1 MPMKFK
7 PDDICTSRKA
17 AEMLGV
23 SARTVQLWADAE
35 VIESWKTPG
44 GHRRFSLLQV
54 EKLVRELQDGKGP
67 VLSEAQGGA
76 DASSTAPVRVLVIDD
91 EKVLLRLYE
100 LTLKSWL
107 LPLELH
113 LSDNGYSGLLSVG
126 QVEPQLLVLDL
137 NLPNIDGFSIIAAL
151 KHSGLLERMELM
163 VISALEPDEVLA
175 RMPVGVDCQVLPKPI
190 PFEEIKRRVEQILE
204 RQRSR

>member
-1 MPMKFK
+1 MKFR

-35 VIESWKTPG
+35 IIESWKTAG
-44 GHRRFSLLQV
+44 GHRRFSLDQV
-54 EKLVRELQDGKGP
+54 KKLVRELQDGKAP
-67 VLSEAQGGA
+67 VLSDANANTVAQQN
-76 DASSTAPVRVLVIDD
+76 TPVRVLVIDD

-100 LTLKSWL
+100 LTLKSWQ

-113 LSDNGYSGLLSVG
+113 LSDNGYTGLLSVG

-151 KHSGLLERMELM
+151 KHSGLLERMELL
-163 VISALEPDEVLA
+163 VISALEPIEVLS
-175 RMPVGVDCQVLPKPI
+175 RMPVGVECQVLPKPI
-190 PFEEIKRRVEQILE
+190 PFDEIKLRIEQILE
-204 RQRSR
+204 RQSR

>member
-1 MPMKFK
+1 MKFR

-35 VIESWKTPG
+35 IIESWKTAG

-67 VLSEAQGGA
+67 ALSGA
-76 DASSTAPVRVLVIDD
+76 IGDATVPSRAPVRVLVIDD

-100 LTLKSWL
+100 LTLKSWQ
-107 LPLELH
+107 LPLDLH
-113 LSDNGYSGLLSVG
+113 LSDNGYTGLLSVG

-151 KHSGLLERMELM
+151 KHSGLLERMELL

-175 RMPVGVDCQVLPKPI
+175 RMPVGVECQVLPKPI
-190 PFEEIKRRVEQILE
+190 PFDVIKQRIEQILA
-204 RQRSR
+204 RQPGT

>member
-1 MPMKFK
+1 MKFK

-100 LTLKSWL
+100 LTLKSWQ

>member
-1 MPMKFK
+1 MKFR

-35 VIESWKTPG
+35 IIESWKTAG
-44 GHRRFSLLQV
+44 GHRRFSLEQV
-54 EKLVRELQDGKGP
+54 KKLVRELQDGKAP
-67 VLSEAQGGA
+67 VLS
-76 DASSTAPVRVLVIDD
+76 DASANTVAQQNTPVRVLVIDD

-100 LTLKSWL
+100 LTLKSWQ

-113 LSDNGYSGLLSVG
+113 LSDNGYTGLLSVG

-151 KHSGLLERMELM
+151 KHSGLLERMELL
-163 VISALEPDEVLA
+163 VISALEPIEVLS
-175 RMPVGVDCQVLPKPI
+175 RMPVGVECQVLPKPI
-190 PFEEIKRRVEQILE
+190 PFDEIKLRIEQILE
-204 RQRSR
+204 RQSR

>member
-1 MPMKFK
+1 MKFK

-17 AEMLGV
+17 AEVLGV

-100 LTLKSWL
+100 LTLKSWQ

>member
-1 MPMKFK
+1 MKFR

-35 VIESWKTPG
+35 IIESWKTAG

-54 EKLVRELQDGKGP
+54 EKLVHELQDGKGP
-67 VLSEAQGGA
+67 VLSGA
-76 DASSTAPVRVLVIDD
+76 SGDATVSPKAPVRVLVIDD

-100 LTLKSWL
+100 LTLKSWQ

-113 LSDNGYSGLLSVG
+113 LSDNGYTGLLSVG

-151 KHSGLLERMELM
+151 KHSGLLERMELL

-175 RMPVGVDCQVLPKPI
+175 RMPVGVECQVLPKPI
-190 PFEEIKRRVEQILE
+190 PFDDIKQRIEQILA
-204 RQRSR
+204 RQPGT

>member
-1 MPMKFK
+1 
-7 PDDICTSRKA
+7 
-17 AEMLGV
+17 
-23 SARTVQLWADAE
+23 
-35 VIESWKTPG
+35 
-44 GHRRFSLLQV
+44 LLQV

>member
-1 MPMKFK
+1 MKFK

-67 VLSEAQGGA
+67 VLSVAQGGA
-76 DASSTAPVRVLVIDD
+76 DASSTAPVRVGVIDD

>member
-1 MPMKFK
+1 MKFK
-7 PDDICTSRKA
+7 SDDICTSRKA

-67 VLSEAQGGA
+67 ALSDSTAGA
-76 DASSTAPVRVLVIDD
+76 DASRNAPVRVLVIDD

-100 LTLKSWL
+100 LTLKSWQ

-113 LSDNGYSGLLSVG
+113 LSDNGYGGLLSVG

-163 VISALEPDEVLA
+163 VISALEPDEVLS
-175 RMPVGVDCQVLPKPI
+175 RMPVGVECQVLPKPI
-190 PFEEIKRRVEQILE
+190 PFDDIKRRIEQILE

>member
-1 MPMKFK
+1 MKFR

-35 VIESWKTPG
+35 IIESWKTAG
-44 GHRRFSLLQV
+44 GHRRFSLDQV
-54 EKLVRELQDGKGP
+54 KKLVRELQDGKAP
-67 VLSEAQGGA
+67 VLSDANANTVAQQN
-76 DASSTAPVRVLVIDD
+76 TPVRVLVIDD

-100 LTLKSWL
+100 LTLKSWQ

-113 LSDNGYSGLLSVG
+113 LSDNGYTGLLSVG

-151 KHSGLLERMELM
+151 KHSGLLERMELL
-163 VISALEPDEVLA
+163 VISALEPLEVLS
-175 RMPVGVDCQVLPKPI
+175 RMPVGVECQVLPKPI
-190 PFEEIKRRVEQILE
+190 PFDEIKLRIEQILE
-204 RQRSR
+204 RQSR

>member
-1 MPMKFK
+1 
-7 PDDICTSRKA
+7 
-17 AEMLGV
+17 MLGV

-35 VIESWKTPG
+35 IIESWKTAG
-44 GHRRFSLLQV
+44 GHRRFSLQQV
-54 EKLVRELQDGKGP
+54 EKLVRELQDDKGP
-67 VLSEAQGGA
+67 VLSGA
-76 DASSTAPVRVLVIDD
+76 APDVSLKAPVRVLVIDD

-100 LTLKSWL
+100 LTLKSWQ

-113 LSDNGYSGLLSVG
+113 LSDNGYTGLLSVG

-151 KHSGLLERMELM
+151 KHSGLLERMELL

-175 RMPVGVDCQVLPKPI
+175 RMPVGVECQVLSKPI
-190 PFEEIKRRVEQILE
+190 PFDEIRRRIEQILTL
-204 RQRSR
+204 QHSP

>member
-1 MPMKFK
+1 MKFK

-67 VLSEAQGGA
+67 ILSEAQAGA

-100 LTLKSWL
+100 LTLKSWQ

>member
-1 MPMKFK
+1 MKFR

-35 VIESWKTPG
+35 IIESWKTAG
-44 GHRRFSLLQV
+44 GHRRFSLDQV
-54 EKLVRELQDGKGP
+54 KKLVRELQEGKAP
-67 VLSEAQGGA
+67 VLSDANANTVAQQN
-76 DASSTAPVRVLVIDD
+76 TPVRVLVIDD

-100 LTLKSWL
+100 LTLKSWQ

-113 LSDNGYSGLLSVG
+113 LSDNGYTGLLSVG

-151 KHSGLLERMELM
+151 KHSGLLERMELL
-163 VISALEPDEVLA
+163 VISALEPIEVLS
-175 RMPVGVDCQVLPKPI
+175 RMPVGVECQVLPKPI
-190 PFEEIKRRVEQILE
+190 PFDEIKLRIEQILE
-204 RQRSR
+204 RQSR

>member
-1 MPMKFK
+1 MKFK

-17 AEMLGV
+17 AEVLGV

>member
-1 MPMKFK
+1 MKFK

-67 VLSEAQGGA
+67 VLSDAQNEA
-76 DASSTAPVRVLVIDD
+76 DASRNAPVRVLVIDD

-100 LTLKSWL
+100 LTLKSWQ

-163 VISALEPDEVLA
+163 VISALEADEVLT
-175 RMPVGVDCQVLPKPI
+175 RMPVGVECQVLPKPI
-190 PFEEIKRRVEQILE
+190 PFNEIKLRVEQILE
-204 RQRSR
+204 RQRNR

>member
-1 MPMKFK
+1 MLMKFK
-7 PDDICTSRKA
+7 QDDICTSRKA
-17 AEMLGV
+17 AEILGV
-23 SARTVQLWADAE
+23 SARTVQLWADAD
-35 VIESWKTPG
+35 VLESWKTPG

-54 EKLVRELQDGKGP
+54 EKLVRELRNGKGP
-67 VLSEAQGGA
+67 EPSDVQEGA
-76 DASSTAPVRVLVIDD
+76 DGSRNASVRVLVIDD

-100 LTLKSWL
+100 LALKSWQ

-137 NLPNIDGFSIIAAL
+137 NLPNIDGFSVIAAL

-163 VISALEPDEVLA
+163 VITALEPDEVLA
-175 RMPVGVDCQVLPKPI
+175 RMPVGVECQVLPKPI
-190 PFEEIKRRVEQILE
+190 PFDAIKLRVEQILE
-204 RQRSR
+204 RQRSC